1 LPETKI
7 RLLELLEHILI
18 GEKNYQQA
26 KHLGIITVV
35 AKVSLFGL
43 KTFSFIKI

>member
-7 RLLELLEHILI
+7 RLVELLEHILI

-26 KHLGIITVV
+26 KRLGIITVV

-43 KTFSFIKI
+43 KNL